1 MLANHKIVCQ
11 NSKNSKGIF
20 SNIDE
25 CLLWPG
31 RTASTYQHP
40 THCQHR
46 PQEHQR
52 PAPTST
58 TARQSPRRA
67 SRPASLPSRKPSPV
81 CRRAEESR
89 RPCCRLPVQV
99 EPRRWR
105 GREGRERGEE
115 GAAPAHSSP
124 SQPAHTEPR
133 PPAYTASPQRPPPP
147 ARLYRSRQAPAPPR
161 LPCLLP
167 SLKFCFWRENRTPP
181 PKPPNL
187 HGNRGPATCQRPPA
201 MIGGGILH
209 FQRSAISTI

>member
-1 MLANHKIVCQ
+1 MPFVAWTH
-11 NSKNSKGIF
+11 G
-20 SNIDE
+20 
-25 CLLWPG
+25 
-31 RTASTYQHP
+31 QHLPQPP
-40 THCQHR
+40 TRCQHR

-133 PPAYTASPQRPPPP
+133 PPAYTASPQRPPPRP
-147 ARLYRSRQAPAPPR
+147 ASIAPDKLQPRPVCRARCRRSNSAFGEKTEPR
-161 LPCLLP
+161 PQNP
-167 SLKFCFWRENRTPP
+167 RIYTGTE
-181 PKPPNL
+181 
-187 HGNRGPATCQRPPA
+187 ARPPA
-201 MIGGGILH
+201 
-209 FQRSAISTI
+209 SARPP